1 MSTIPIDDYEGWA
14 EPESAANED
23 FPPKYPYN
31 KATRTPSGHLIE
43 VDDTP
48 DGERVRVTHRTGSFI
63 EMGPD
68 GSVVH
73 KTIGDDYRVTL
84 GNKNIEVSGFCN
96 ITING
101 DALVN
106 VKGDKYEKVEGD
118 YNVEVLGELTLR
130 SHKQVNVLSNEDV
143 KIGAGSGVLS
153 TGAVYMTASDK
164 VYVTGDFHA
173 GGEIIGDIIT
183 SITRVDAGTGVSAGP
198 LGFVSILGGL
208 SIGVPIAVPGNI
220 TTIGM
225 VNAGISVNSPM
236 GNFLLSDSVLMTD
249 IVNTTLH
256 NIHFHVGFKGPTS
269 PPIPDMI

>member
-1 MSTIPIDDYEGWA
+1 MSSIPVNDYEGWV
-14 EPESAANED
+14 EPESDANED

-43 VDDTP
+43 IDDTP
-48 DGERVRVTHRTGSFI
+48 GGERIRVTHRTGSFI
-63 EMGPD
+63 EMGAD

-84 GNKNIEVSGFCN
+84 GNRNVEVSGFCN

-101 DALVN
+101 DALVD
-106 VKGDKYEKVEGD
+106 VKGDKYEKVTGD
-118 YNVEVLGELTLR
+118 YNLEVLGELTLR
-130 SHKQVNVLSNEDV
+130 SHKQVNVLSDQDV
-143 KIGAGSGVLS
+143 KVGAGSGVLS
-153 TGAVYMTASDK
+153 AGAVYMTASDK

-183 SITRVDAGTGVSAGP
+183 SLTRVDAGTGVSAGP

-208 SIGVPIAVPGNI
+208 SIGVPVAVPGNI

-225 VNAGISVNSPM
+225 VNAGISVNSPL
-236 GNFLLSDSVLMTD
+236 GSFLLSDSVLMTD
-249 IVNTTLH
+249 TINTSLH
-256 NIHFHVGFKGPTS
+256 NVHFHVGFKGPTG